1 MLCAGEGSPIR
12 IPEEVNL
19 YFPDTAMIIRKR
31 FYGALFLLLLFAM
44 TACHRQ
50 EGPKFKSSHLAPGL
64 SSGESLE
71 AVERKL
77 HMMAG
82 SFDIVYDHTPL
93 PSDTRPP
100 YRLLI
105 VSAKGQKVAGQTG
118 RLEMTFFND
127 RLMTMQFYADDLA
140 AATHGVEAE
149 QKIAL
154 GSGDTHIEPNT
165 RVWVGKDA
173 DGNTYIGWIDK
184 FLQTEQDAWVRQ
196 YGQ

>member
-1 MLCAGEGSPIR
+1 
-12 IPEEVNL
+12 
-19 YFPDTAMIIRKR
+19 MIMQKR
-31 FYGALFLLLLFAM
+31 LFYCALFVLMLSLAVS
-44 TACHRQ
+44 CRRQ
-50 EGPKFKSSHLAPGL
+50 EGPKFKPSRLAPEL

-71 AVERKL
+71 AVQRKL

-82 SFDIVYDHTPL
+82 TFDIVYDHTPL

-105 VSAKGQKVAGQTG
+105 LSAKGQKVAGQPG

-140 AATHGVEAE
+140 AATHAVEAQ
-149 QKIAL
+149 QKLSLA
-154 GSGDTHIEPNT
+154 SGESRIEPNT

-173 DGNTYIGWIDK
+173 EGHTYIGWIDK
-184 FLQTEQDAWVRQ
+184 FLQAEQDAWIKQ